1 MAVTF
6 YCQQYPGLTL
16 WQRTRCFQF
25 RGGYLTI
32 DDPDGAAQIRMTD
45 YFRRGQITEL
55 PEGPSAQRSPPT
67 PPPNP
72 ALWKVDVPKPLP
84 AVPRQEQ
91 SPPSEPPPRSSGRCP
106 QASPQ
111 PRA

>member
-32 DDPDGAAQIRMTD
+32 EDADGAAQIRMTD
-45 YFRRGQITEL
+45 YFRRCQIVEL
-55 PEGPSAQRSPPT
+55 A
-67 PPPNP
+67 
-72 ALWKVDVPKPLP
+72 
-84 AVPRQEQ
+84 
-91 SPPSEPPPRSSGRCP
+91 
-106 QASPQ
+106 
-111 PRA
+111 